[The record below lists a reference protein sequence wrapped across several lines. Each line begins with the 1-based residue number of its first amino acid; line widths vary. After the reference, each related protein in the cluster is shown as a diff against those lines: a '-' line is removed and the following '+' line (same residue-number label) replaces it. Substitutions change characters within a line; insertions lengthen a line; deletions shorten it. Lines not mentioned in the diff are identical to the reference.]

1 MPCKHI
7 ESLVNE
13 DYRPLT
19 LLNTIYKL
27 LTRIISK
34 TRITAKRMR
43 PWLAGILQKSQH
55 CGLQANMVLE
65 AAAAVRDAVT
75 CAELNVSLLCILSID
90 FKEPF
95 DKISHFYLFAVLRT
109 FCFIESFQQ
118 RIKSMYVDATSLIQI
133 NGHRSIPIPLRSSV
147 RQRCPMSMLMFAL
160 CLNRLLRTLDE
171 KLSRIQI
178 VRRHT

>member
-1 MPCKHI
+1 VPCKHI
-7 ESLVNE
+7 ESQVNE

-19 LLNTIYKL
+19 LLNTVYKL

-43 PWLAGILQKSQH
+43 PWLAGILQKNQH
-55 CGLQANMVLE
+55 CGLQANMVFE
-65 AAAAVRDAVT
+65 ATAAMRDAVT
-75 CAELNVSLLCILSID
+75 CAQLNGSLLCILSID

-95 DKISHFYLFAVLRT
+95 DKISLSYLFAVLRT

-118 RIKSMYVDATSLIQI
+118 RIKSMYVQPTSLMEI

-147 RQRCPMSMLMFAL
+147 RQRCPICMLMFAL
-160 CLNRLLRTLDE
+160 CLNRLLRILDE
-171 KLSRIQI
+171 NLSRIQI